1 MVKFI
6 AASLIALAMPLIAS
20 GDPISQRVDANALIE
35 TIAQRGQACGLL
47 SNWEAL
53 SLKAMALED
62 RKRLEPDQQKQV
74 GQVVQ
79 DKLYDMSCDNEL
91 LNVWIDGA
99 RRGFDTEMLP
109 PYLVV
114 YRTMATMEMPPKVF
128 SATSL
133 RQDHAPVLQAIEN
146 KLSSLSASGQLAEGG
161 KRWPDYIAGTEQAAR
176 EFASSLET
184 EGGDQAAAWI
194 AQSALIVEAWFQEQ
208 GDQM

>member
-1 MVKFI
+1 MVKLI
-6 AASLIALAMPLIAS
+6 VASLIALAAPMVAA
-20 GDPISQRVDANALIE
+20 GDPISQRVKSNALIE

-47 SNWEAL
+47 SDWEAL

-62 RKRLEPDQQKQV
+62 RSRLDPEQQIQV
-74 GQVVQ
+74 GHVVQ
-79 DKLYDMSCDNEL
+79 DKLSGMSCDDEL

-133 RQDHAPVLQAIEN
+133 RRDYAPVLQAIDD
-146 KLSSLSASGQLAEGG
+146 KLSSLSTSGHLAEGG
-161 KRWPDYIAGTEQAAR
+161 KPWPEYIAGTEQAAR
-176 EFASSLET
+176 EFASSLES
-184 EGGDQAAAWI
+184 EGGDQAAGWI

-208 GDQM
+208 GDPL